1 MVAFPAAATGAARE
15 APKTRSVLYVD
26 NNRDGT
32 ADVIQPRKFKNI
44 ARINIIPPRY
54 TGHIPPRNTLADQLV
69 SQRNA

>member
-1 MVAFPAAATGAARE
+1 MVAFPAAATGAARK

-44 ARINIIPPRY
+44 ARINIIPPQV
-54 TGHIPPRNTLADQLV
+54 TSPPKYV
-69 SQRNA
+69 G